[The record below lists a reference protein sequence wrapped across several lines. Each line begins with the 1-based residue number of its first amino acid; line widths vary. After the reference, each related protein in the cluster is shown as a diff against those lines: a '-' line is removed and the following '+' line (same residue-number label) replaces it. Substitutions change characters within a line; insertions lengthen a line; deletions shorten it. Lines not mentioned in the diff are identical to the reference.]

1 MERKFE
7 PPPPGVDPRFSSFN
21 QNTQPFKPPEAAS
34 NSFGTQQ
41 NRSRGVP
48 GAGWA
53 DDDDTETLRK
63 PGQPPLPHQTAPVH
77 APSPA
82 APVPVNPPVM
92 RSYEQPKHPEL
103 AVSTEAGVYESRL
116 VDGITQPG
124 GARMKPQERELNE
137 FAANCKY
144 LNCDIVSAL
153 LFQQFGTRG
162 RSIKALY
169 VLEKLAR

>member
-21 QNTQPFKPPEAAS
+21 QNTQPFKPPESSAG
-34 NSFGTQQ
+34 SFGPPS
-41 NRSRGVP
+41 RSRGVP

-63 PGQPPLPHQTAPVH
+63 PGQPPLPHQNVQSHVPAP
-77 APSPA
+77 APA
-82 APVPVNPPVM
+82 GPVPINPPVM

-124 GARMKPQERELNE
+124 GARMKPQEKELNE

-144 LNCDIVSAL
+144 LSCDIVAGL
-153 LFQQFGTRG
+153 LF
-162 RSIKALY
+162 
-169 VLEKLAR
+169 